1 MRFHLVDRIEQL
13 TPRESV
19 RAVKATSLAEPYWQG
34 EPPVMPPSLVL
45 ESICQAGT
53 WLILGSTE
61 LTRRAALLQ
70 VGELTTHGLVR
81 PGQRLE
87 LTGTVVSWTEEIAV
101 LDGQAHADGQ
111 LVLSAQHIMCSL
123 MDAADLQD
131 AETTRRLY
139 ETLVRA

>member
-1 MRFHLVDRIEQL
+1 MRFHLVDRIEEL
-13 TPRESV
+13 RPHESV

-53 WLILGSTE
+53 WLIMGSTE

-70 VGELTTHGLVR
+70 VGELRTHGLVR

-101 LDGQAHADGQ
+101 LSGRERSVRLLDELRVRLGD
-111 LVLSAQHIMCSL
+111 
-123 MDAADLQD
+123 DPAAWMPEFLARTVG
-131 AETTRRLY
+131 AE
-139 ETLVRA
+139 RARAA